1 MESVVVGLAGR
12 AASWVGGEVATVKAW
27 SRDAHGVVCLLA
39 LTTLARQHKQAT
51 RRCVACALLVGL
63 LSYCVRVCWV
73 FARNLCL
80 LVSVNKQQAS
90 MCLELFLRVVN

>member
-1 MESVVVGLAGR
+1 MWLGMESVVVGLAGR
-12 AASWVGGEVATVKAW
+12 AASWVGGEVATVKTW

-63 LSYCVRVCWV
+63 L
-73 FARNLCL
+73 
-80 LVSVNKQQAS
+80 
-90 MCLELFLRVVN
+90 